1 MNDTEEREVRT
12 TTGEDRIG
20 DAGARKGERKIDVVA
35 HTIGDEEVAPVFQAI
50 TRVVE
55 RGTEREIVIGPAE
68 TLTKSDASSQH
79 LHVFVGVVVVSIVVS
94 TRVRAITIESI
105 VVVGTA
111 IIARTH
117 VSIT

>member
-1 MNDTEEREVRT
+1 MNDTENEKSEPPR
-12 TTGEDRIG
+12 GEDRIG
-20 DAGARKGERKIDVVA
+20 DAGARKGERKVDVVA

-79 LHVFVGVVVVSIVVS
+79 LHVFVGIVVVSIVVS
-94 TRVRAITIESI
+94 TRIGAITIESI

-117 VSIT
+117 VSIA